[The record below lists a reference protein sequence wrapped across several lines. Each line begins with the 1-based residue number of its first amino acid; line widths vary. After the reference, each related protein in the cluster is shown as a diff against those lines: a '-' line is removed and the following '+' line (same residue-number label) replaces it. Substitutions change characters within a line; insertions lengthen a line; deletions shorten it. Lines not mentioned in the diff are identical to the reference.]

1 MYAEVLQQFQLYVPA
16 QRQQAIR
23 LCFEHFLSFPLG
35 QSYRGR
41 ASSPACQQAAGGER
55 PTPARPAGL
64 ETALPGMH
72 RFGRCRAKA
81 AGGPRDRS
89 AHGPLKADPGPASSV
104 KSRRASP
111 EVDPISSLFLRG
123 LTQFSLYQVSF
134 CPRAS

>member
-23 LCFEHFLSFPLG
+23 LCFENFLLFPLG

-41 ASSPACQQAAGGER
+41 ASSPAACQQAAGGER

-81 AGGPRDRS
+81 AGAGRPP
-89 AHGPLKADPGPASSV
+89 HGPLMADPGPASSV

-111 EVDPISSLFLRG
+111 EVSPISSLFLRG
-123 LTQFSLYQVSF
+123 LTQFSFYQVSF